1 MAYKDYL
8 ARGYPIASGVIEGAC
23 RNVVKDR
30 MERSGMRW
38 VMQGAHAML
47 SLRSIHLS
55 GLWDEFIQFRIGRE
69 TQRLYPREAA
79 NDEFMSIAM
88 VS

>member
-1 MAYKDYL
+1 
-8 ARGYPIASGVIEGAC
+8 
-23 RNVVKDR
+23 
-30 MERSGMRW
+30 MRW

-69 TQRLYPREAA
+69 TQHLYPHEAA
-79 NDEFMSIAM
+79 NDDSLSLAM
-88 VS
+88 AA